1 MAADAGLTGID
12 SAAPPAPGSLY
23 LAGLLAKQ
31 QGLNAAKDKLLARA
45 AQADEDDYIA
55 VQIEV
60 IHAEYLKISALTAAY
75 LQQRSV
81 VRTITPD
88 GLRSIRST
96 VEQLHAV
103 QAERERAHDIVL
115 LVSRLLNEWD
125 GSPAAQT

>member
-1 MAADAGLTGID
+1 MSEHLMAAAAGQTGK
-12 SAAPPAPGSLY
+12 PGSLY

-31 QGLNAAKDKLLARA
+31 QGLNAAKDKLLERA
-45 AQADEDDYIA
+45 AQADEADYIA
-55 VQIEV
+55 VQVEL

-96 VEQLHAV
+96 VEQLQAV

-125 GSPAAQT
+125 GSPAQVT